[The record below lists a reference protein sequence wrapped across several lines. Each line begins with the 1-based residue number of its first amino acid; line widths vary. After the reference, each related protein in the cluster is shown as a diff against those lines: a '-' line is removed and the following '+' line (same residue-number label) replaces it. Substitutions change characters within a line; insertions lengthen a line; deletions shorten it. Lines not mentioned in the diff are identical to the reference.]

1 MEKYYTEL
9 QQKENEN
16 ENNNVIRIKD
26 NKNLDD
32 ENSNKNDNI
41 KTKII
46 KKSKRLEYILNNK
59 KYNYVDYHYL
69 SNKIHKSKSKNKENL
84 DINCM
89 KYFGASTP
97 DINLIADQSNDE
109 YIKLKALTC
118 LSLNHIFLLNR
129 LPFFLYLFYIN
140 N

>member
-46 KKSKRLEYILNNK
+46 KKSKRLEYIIRNILNNK

-109 YIKLKALTC
+109 YIKLMDENDYYK
-118 LSLNHIFLLNR
+118 
-129 LPFFLYLFYIN
+129 
-140 N
+140 